1 MRQNESSFCLL
12 LRELNKKMASKLKS
26 EGGNLIP
33 FAKKGDPRSD
43 EYRSRQKGSA
53 SDKRKKAAILRG
65 LKMAKPETIEKRCLQ
80 LATDPKTTALEIMKM
95 IVVLKEKG
103 GLKPETEIQLIRAL
117 SDAYRT
123 VFGNKVQLDAD
134 VRLKTTSDMVID
146 RLRKSKELKND

>member
-1 MRQNESSFCLL
+1 
-12 LRELNKKMASKLKS
+12 MASKLKS

-146 RLRKSKELKND
+146 RIRSYKTKTPEEAIEEGIEEAHKNG